1 MLRTSF
7 KNRSVDLSDDF
18 ENLKA
23 NRLQIANR
31 LISLK
36 NLSNI
41 DYDSDGYPIGYGKN
55 NQAVLIPA
63 FISAYTG
70 IDVSKISLNPISD
83 NPKLNWTLQYDGL
96 EELFDNIFSRVSLQ
110 HGYRSNFTI
119 NNFNYNLNYTNDGFD
134 LSGNYFN
141 ELIFS
146 NVNLVEQFN
155 PLIRLDLELKNSLR
169 IIFDVVKDRAVSLSL
184 ANNLVTE
191 SWGNEYTLGLG
202 YRVKNLRVRSNLAS
216 NGNNFIGDLNTK
228 IDLNLRKNITV
239 IRNLDIDNNKVSAG
253 QSIFSLKLSADYA
266 LSKNFSAIFFY
277 DHLFSKYEISTAFP
291 QTNIRSGFTFRYSFG
306 N

>member
-1 MLRTSF
+1 MCIRDRGILLGIYLSKTYYPI
-7 KNRSVDLSDDF
+7 VDEYLAAIFDST
-18 ENLKA
+18 NQLVS
-23 NRLQIANR
+23 
-31 LISLK
+31 LISV
-36 NLSNI
+36 I
-41 DYDSDGYPIGYGKN
+41 
-55 NQAVLIPA
+55 
-63 FISAYTG
+63 
-70 IDVSKISLNPISD
+70 
-83 NPKLNWTLQYDGL
+83 
-96 EELFDNIFSRVSLQ
+96 
-110 HGYRSNFTI
+110 
-119 NNFNYNLNYTNDGFD
+119 
-134 LSGNYFN
+134 
-141 ELIFS
+141 LIFS
-146 NVNLVEQFN
+146 VTIILTKILLNKDIREIGSGNIGATN
-155 PLIRLDLELKNSLR
+155 ALITVKKFIVFTTLIL
-169 IIFDVVKDRAVSLSL
+169 DVVKDRAVSLSL

-239 IRNLDIDNNKVSAG
+239 IRNLDIDNNKFSEG
-253 QSIFSLKLSADYA
+253 QSIFSLKIIEDYA